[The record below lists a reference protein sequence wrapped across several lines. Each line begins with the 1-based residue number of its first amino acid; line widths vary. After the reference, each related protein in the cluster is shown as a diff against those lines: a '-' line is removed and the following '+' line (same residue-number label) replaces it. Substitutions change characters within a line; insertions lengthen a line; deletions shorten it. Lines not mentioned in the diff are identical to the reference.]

1 MEKCRLIALLF
12 VFLLENLLIMN
23 ECFGKKFILNGELHP
38 CDQFDNS
45 LVYEGDSIYEVIRM
59 IRGNPVF
66 FHDHMERLDSSARM
80 QKKRALAQIGELRKN
95 IIDLVKTEKR
105 KDINL
110 KIVYNYNQD
119 SDNYLIYFIEPI
131 YPSEEQY
138 KKGVKG
144 ILFFAERK
152 NPESKVINHKLRSS
166 IYHKLILEGG
176 YEALLV
182 NEANQIT
189 EGSRSNI
196 FFLKGD
202 ILTTAPDDKILNGIT
217 RKFILEICRNKNI
230 EVLFEC
236 VPVSSLQDYDAAFM
250 TGTSP
255 MVLPFNCVGNICYN
269 VRIPLIENLRKLYI
283 EKAEESIRRF
293 ITDK

>member
-12 VFLLENLLIMN
+12 VFLLENLLVMN

-66 FHDHMERLDSSARM
+66 FHNHMERLESSARM

-119 SDNYLIYFIEPI
+119 SDNCLIYFIEPI
-131 YPSEEQY
+131 YPSDEQY

-144 ILFFAERK
+144 ILFFGERK
-152 NPESKVINHKLRSS
+152 DPESKVINHKLRSS

-182 NEANQIT
+182 NEADQVT

-202 ILTTAPDDKILNGIT
+202 TITTAPDDKILNGIT
-217 RKFILEICRNKNI
+217 RKYILDICRNKKI
-230 EVLFEC
+230 KVLFEC
-236 VPVSSLQDYDAAFM
+236 VPLGSLKDYDAAFM

-255 MVLPFNCVGNICYN
+255 MVLPFNRIGDVCYN

-293 ITDK
+293 IADK